1 MDEAARTDWSL
12 CGHLVA
18 PGPARPLLPIVTPV
32 LLDVG
37 FYPVRIR
44 MTGEAGKMTLQIM
57 AEDETGALRIE
68 DCETISHALSAAA
81 DVENPIS
88 GAYAL
93 EVSSPGLARP
103 LTRPVDFERWA
114 GYEAKLEVTQAV
126 DGQGGFAA
134 RWTAIRMMRRG
145 LRLCRMAMTVRK
157 YSVSRLPKSVRRGWC
172 LMTPI

>member
-44 MTGEAGKMTLQIM
+44 MTGEAGKMTQIM
-57 AEDETGALRIE
+57 AEMKPARGLKARRLA
-68 DCETISHALSAAA
+68 ALSAVL
-81 DVENPIS
+81 DVKTIS

-114 GYEAKLEVTQAV
+114 GYEA
-126 DGQGGFAA
+126 
-134 RWTAIRMMRRG
+134 
-145 LRLCRMAMTVRK
+145 
-157 YSVSRLPKSVRRGWC
+157 GW
-172 LMTPI
+172 